1 LAALLAQRANQI
13 GSKRGEQM
21 TRKDYIRIARALRTT
36 YSSACESG
44 QSADA
49 IEGVL
54 RAAYS
59 IASELA
65 EDNPR
70 FNAWHFLDVVRC
82 VKALESRPPRN
93 DSRSMEHGRMPKGV
107 CLAHPVVLKAVR

>member
-1 LAALLAQRANQI
+1 
-13 GSKRGEQM
+13 M
-21 TRKDYIRIARALRTT
+21 TRKDYIRIARALRAT

-49 IEGVL
+49 IEGIL
-54 RAAYS
+54 RSAYS
-59 IASELA
+59 VASELA

-70 FNAWHFLDVVRC
+70 FNAWHFMDVVRR

-93 DSRSMEHGRMPKGV
+93 DSRSLQHGRLPKGV
-107 CLAHPVVLKAVR
+107 CLAQPVLLKAVR